1 MAEVNLIEDATIVPV
16 KNVMRHD
23 VGYTTLN
30 GIRRYFAPGLTMNIT
45 AGELREL
52 SYVPGGLVLLQDYL
66 QVGNAELAREFG
78 IEEDMVEYNWNEKDI
93 EAAVTT
99 ADLDVL
105 LDALDFAP
113 DGIKEAIKDKAIE
126 LEIPDKNRIQAIN
139 KAMNCDIETIIRN
152 KHAYDTAADKAE
164 ETPKV
169 RRTAPKKTTNRRRTS
184 TKKTEGEETAEGAE
198 E

>member
-1 MAEVNLIEDATIVPV
+1 MAEVNLIDDKTIVPV
-16 KNVMRHD
+16 KNIMRHD

-30 GIRRYFAPGLTMNIT
+30 GIHRYFAPGLTMNIT

-66 QVGNAELAREFG
+66 QVGNKELAAEFG
-78 IEEDMVEYNWNEKDI
+78 IAEDMVEYNWTEKEI
-93 EAAVTT
+93 EEAVTT

-139 KAMNCDIETIIRN
+139 KAMNCNIETIIRN
-152 KHAYDTAADKAE
+152 KHAYETAADNAE
-164 ETPKV
+164 EAPKT
-169 RRTAPKKTTNRRRTS
+169 RRTSTKKTTATRRRTS
-184 TKKTEGEETAEGAE
+184 TKKTEAEGTE